1 MKRDLKTKEMRDR
14 LATFLEQDS
23 RHGLIAMLRRTIE
36 DSIRPFSKKGR
47 FRVSPV
53 LLLLAGL
60 SAFSLVIFLYFS
72 VVQA

>member
-1 MKRDLKTKEMRDR
+1 MKRDLKTKEMSDR
-14 LATFLEQDS
+14 LRTFLEQDS

-36 DSIRPFSKKGR
+36 DSIRPFSEKGR